1 MTSKNQKEESGFK
14 VTDRRGFTEEGDIR
28 SNTSE
33 GSPPAERSNPPH
45 QANNPELPDAET
57 TTDTNPTIDLSSF
70 ILSLATTAV
79 MHMGEGGSGQ
89 PGAPP
94 QNLEAAKQMVDI
106 LGMLQDKT
114 DGNRTPEE
122 SRLLDDILYDLRMK
136 FLAKKGPVK
145 L

>member
-1 MTSKNQKEESGFK
+1 MTSKDQKEEDRFK

-28 SNTSE
+28 PSTSE
-33 GSPPAERSNPPH
+33 ESPPADHSNPPH
-45 QANNPELPDAET
+45 KADNPKALDAET
-57 TTDTNPTIDLSSF
+57 TTNPHPTIDLSSF

-79 MHMGEGGSGQ
+79 MHMGEGPGQ
-89 PGAPP
+89 PGATP

-106 LGMLQDKT
+106 LGMLQEKT

-122 SRLLDDILYDLRMK
+122 TRLLDDILYDIRMK
-136 FLAKKGPVK
+136 FLAKNGPVT